1 MRAALSLLLA
11 LSASAASAQ
20 TYFQGA
26 GAVSTP
32 TAETMRQGVCAFGL
46 TGRYDSAASFER
58 EEAGVAFEAAAFP
71 WMQIGAVWDE
81 GEELHWTGRLRLIQE
96 SGAVPAVAVGA
107 AFIGAEHE
115 PAEAHAVLTKELN
128 LPSAGFFQCSV
139 GVRHRLSAEEG
150 QDRTR
155 PFGSFEKKWFA
166 FNSDLRALAEWE
178 GDEFLIG
185 MERRYEEG
193 LRIGAA
199 YQFSGKAVVFSLR
212 YSSDK
217 AVQGVQDAKDLAKRA
232 AKIRD

>member
-1 MRAALSLLLA
+1 MRAALCLLLA
-11 LSASAASAQ
+11 LSAFAASAQ

-46 TGRYDSAASFER
+46 IGSYSAVSPFER
-58 EEAGVAFEAAAFP
+58 KEAGAAFEAGAFP
-71 WMQIGAVWDE
+71 WMQIGAVWE
-81 GEELHWTGRLRLIQE
+81 ESEELHWSARLQLIQE

-107 AFIGAEHE
+107 AFIGAEHA

-128 LPSAGFFQCSV
+128 LPSAGFFRCSA
-139 GVRHRLSAEEG
+139 GVRHRLSEEEG
-150 QDRTR
+150 EDRTR

-178 GDEFLIG
+178 GGEFLIG
-185 MERRYEEG
+185 LERQYEEG

-199 YQFSGKAVVFSLR
+199 YRFSEKAAVFSLR
-212 YSSDK
+212 YDSGK
-217 AVQGVQDAKDLAKRA
+217 AAQGIQDAKDLAKRA